1 MTDFKPISVARCGFT
16 SDPAPDSGASRR
28 VVAFVYT
35 LEPRRT
41 GSLTIGSVRLV
52 CEGATY
58 ETQPIAVRV
67 VPAGESVP
75 PPVRW
80 PRTNGV
86 ELVCTID
93 RTSVFVGE
101 QVQVA
106 YRLFSRTRVGG
117 VMIKDVPAF
126 NGFWTAEVI
135 DVGDLKWLPTK
146 RGGQPCSVAVV
157 RRATLLPVQPGQL
170 AVGRMTLA
178 GVVAEPGGLFRGMQ
192 TPFTVSSVPLNVTA
206 RPLPDSGRPV
216 DFAGGVGQFCMSSKL
231 SGNRTRNGEP
241 LTLEV
246 TVSGTGNT
254 GTIGVP
260 KVHVA
265 DGVKLP
271 APIVEQQASRQGGRV
286 RGAATFTYSIIPR
299 ADGLNIVPPASMSF
313 FDPEGDTYYTLETE
327 PTAYVAAA
335 AASTDT
341 GQSGTDIRHIK
352 SCFSAVPSP
361 LADTWWT
368 ALFYPTGTI
377 VFLAGVFVSRHRRRL
392 ESDRGYALRF
402 RAGRAVR
409 KRLKESERSL
419 ALGDRRGY
427 YAALANAVVGYAG
440 DRFNIEVR
448 GLPAS
453 DLRDALCQRGVDPMV
468 ADLVIEFS
476 SRCDVARF
484 SPGAGAFSPQEA
496 LSSARRVI
504 GIL

>member
-1 MTDFKPISVARCGFT
+1 MTDFKPISAARCGFT
-16 SDPAPDSGASRR
+16 SDPAPDSAASRR

-52 CEGATY
+52 YEGATY

-75 PPVRW
+75 PPERW
-80 PRTNGV
+80 PSTNGV

-135 DVGDLKWLPTK
+135 DVGDLKWLSTK

-157 RRATLLPVQPGQL
+157 RRATLLPVQPGHL

-192 TPFTVSSVPLNVTA
+192 TPFTVSSAPLSVTV

-216 DFAGGVGQFCMSSKL
+216 DFAGGVGRFCLSSKL

-246 TVSGTGNT
+246 TVSGTGNI

-286 RGAATFTYSIIPR
+286 CGTATFTYSIIPR

-335 AASTDT
+335 AAGTDT
-341 GQSGTDIRHIK
+341 GPSGTDIRHIK
-352 SCFSAVPSP
+352 SCFSAIPSP

-368 ALFYPTGTI
+368 ALFYPAGTI
-377 VFLAGVFVSRHRRRL
+377 VFLVGVFVGRHRRRL
-392 ESDRGYALRF
+392 ESDRGYALRL

-440 DRFNIEVR
+440 DRFNVEVR

-453 DLRDALCQRGVDPMV
+453 GLRDALCQRGVDPMV

-476 SRCDVARF
+476 SRCEVARF